1 MMLNITEYS
10 VEKLNDPF
18 GILSGERF
26 EYFLDIEVPEED
38 ELFSEN
44 GLYIRVL
51 FVVEEQVGKLIK
63 YDIYE
68 KGNDEVLD
76 FDLEEEE
83 EAMISDFCLKHLDEA
98 MIN

>member
-1 MMLNITEYS
+1 MLNITEYS

-51 FVVEEQVGKLIK
+51 FV
-63 YDIYE
+63 
-68 KGNDEVLD
+68 
-76 FDLEEEE
+76 
-83 EAMISDFCLKHLDEA
+83 
-98 MIN
+98 